1 MGYGILNLGKTLNAT
16 LGTAESST
24 KSNLNIYPN
33 PVKSSFTITTSEKI
47 LSVELYDTL
56 GRKIKSLTNEKTNNI
71 ENLENGVYFVK
82 VKTEKNEY
90 IEKLM
95 KQ

>member
-1 MGYGILNLGKTLNAT
+1 MYR
-16 LGTAESST
+16 
-24 KSNLNIYPN
+24 N

-47 LSVELYDTL
+47 VSVELYDTL
-56 GRKIKSLTNEKTNNI
+56 GRKLKSLTNEKTNNI
-71 ENLENGVYFVK
+71 ENLEKGVYFVK